1 MTHRE
6 HEPVVLAAFT
16 LTFWNKYEFL
26 LEFRLLLC
34 SKALIRDV
42 SKQKELQSSPEWPE
56 VSASV
61 LCTDQPGRNLIRAGS
76 LCTCESHTHTHTQ
89 LQLVY
94 LRFAEVGM
102 VALTLHICKLETMV
116 RSRLS
121 VLLLLAVIVCVRVCD
136 LVT

>member
-76 LCTCESHTHTHTQ
+76 LCTCPDQVS
-89 LQLVY
+89 QLVY